1 MTPPHAPAPAPAPAP
16 GAHVGTAEVFGPAA
30 EQPDRVL
37 VGPLRAGTPAPAWLY
52 PHPDKAISQRATILA
67 ALADGTSRLS
77 NLADCRDVRANLRA
91 LSGLGVAVEPLGPRS
106 VAVTG
111 RAVADIRARGLTLD
125 VGNSATTSRL
135 LLALLAGSGASCTV
149 TGNEL
154 LRARP
159 MGEVVRPLRALGADL
174 AELGDPDRLPIRVTG
189 TRLRGGEVEVTV
201 DSAQPVSALL
211 LAATAADGPVRVRRR
226 TAARDHTERLLRWTG
241 VPVQESGT
249 DLLVTPR
256 RPTAFDLT
264 VPGDPSAA
272 AFLAALHLASP
283 GSAGELTLREVCLN
297 RRRTGFLRVVEA
309 MGARVE
315 EIPRGGAAPEPVG
328 DIRVSLPG
336 PLTGTE
342 VSGPALVQSCI
353 DELPLVA
360 ALATTARGTT
370 VVRDAAELRGKDT
383 DRIASVVEL
392 LRAFG
397 ASARATDDGLV
408 VEPSPLVAPA
418 RVDLPADHRIIFAA
432 FVLAVLS
439 GGTTELSG
447 TAAVATS
454 NPSALRELARFASVE
469 AL

>member
-1 MTPPHAPAPAPAPAP
+1 MTTPQAPAP
-16 GAHVGTAEVFGPAA
+16 GAHLGTAEVFGPPTD
-30 EQPDRVL
+30 QPDRVL
-37 VGPLRAGTPAPAWLY
+37 IGPLRAGAPVPARLY
-52 PHPDKAISQRATILA
+52 PHPDKAISQRATIVA
-67 ALADGTSRLS
+67 ALASGTSRLG
-77 NLADCRDVRANLRA
+77 NLADCRDVRANLSA
-91 LSGLGVAVEPLGPRS
+91 LSRLGVEVEPLGPAS

-135 LLALLAGSGASCTV
+135 LVALLAGSGATCTV
-149 TGNEL
+149 TGNDL

-159 MGEVVRPLRALGADL
+159 MGEVVRPLRELGADL
-174 AELGDPDRLPIRVTG
+174 TEMGSPDRLPIRVTG
-189 TRLRGGEVEVTV
+189 TRLRGGEVQVEV

-211 LAATAADGPVRVRRR
+211 LAATAADGPVRIRRR
-226 TAARDHTERLLRWTG
+226 TTARDHTERLLRWTG
-241 VPVQESGT
+241 VPVREDGT

-256 RPTAFDLT
+256 RPRAFDLT

-272 AFLAALHLASP
+272 AFLAALHLASRN
-283 GSAGELTLREVCLN
+283 AARELTLRGICLN
-297 RRRTGFLRVVEA
+297 PRRTGFLRVVEA
-309 MGARVE
+309 MGARVDTTA
-315 EIPRGGAAPEPVG
+315 RGGACPEPVG

-336 PLTGTE
+336 PLGGIV
-342 VSGPALVQSCI
+342 VSGRALVQSCI

-360 ALATTARGTT
+360 ALAATARGTT

-383 DRIASVVEL
+383 DRIDSTVEL

-397 ASARATDDGLV
+397 VSARPTADGLV

-418 RVDLPADHRIIFAA
+418 RVDLPADHRVVFAA
-432 FVLAVLS
+432 FVLAVLC
-439 GGTTELSG
+439 GGTTELRG

-454 NPSALRELARFASVE
+454 NPDALRDLARFASVE